1 MTWVL
6 YVKNDSLVLGEIV
19 KWDCH
24 FTVTLVLIVK
34 TEYFAAPRN
43 RKVEHQFQRD
53 QFLVGKSQ

>member
-34 TEYFAAPRN
+34 TQYFAAPRN
-43 RKVEHQFQRD
+43 CKVEHEVERAEN
-53 QFLVGKSQ
+53 LVVN